1 MSMKKETK
9 IQKVLDAT
17 QAAEFFHGLGMAIAW
32 ADDEKLA
39 KFDMPLGDFEK
50 IKLTIKKEGATFI
63 LKAKVKAADASPS
76 LGETSG
82 EDTLSGEENLGKPN
96 YKTLKKRMKGSFAE
110 LKKLLTQD
118 APPSTE
124 TVRRFLDDS
133 HLMTTYPGMGDE
145 HYEQYGHCCQEF
157 EKAFGNGDL
166 EAMRTSL
173 AAVEVRKKACHEQ
186 YK

>member
-9 IQKVLDAT
+9 IQKILDAT
-17 QAAEFFHGLGMAIAW
+17 QAAEFFHSLGMAIAW

-39 KFDMPLGDFEK
+39 KFDLPLGDFEK
-50 IKLTIKKEGATFI
+50 IKLTIKKEGAIFI
-63 LKAKVKAADASPS
+63 LKAKVKAADTDPS
-76 LGETSG
+76 TGGTSG
-82 EDTLSGEENLGKPN
+82 EEATVDGNMGKPN
-96 YKTLKKRMKGSFAE
+96 YKALKKRLKGSFAE

-118 APPSTE
+118 AAPSAE

-133 HLMTTYPGMGDE
+133 YLMTTYPGMGVE
-145 HYEQYGHCCQEF
+145 HYEQYRNCCQGF
-157 EKAFGNGDL
+157 KKAFESGDL
-166 EAMRTSL
+166 EVMRTSL

>member
-9 IQKVLDAT
+9 IQKILDAS
-17 QAAEFFHGLGMAIAW
+17 QAAEFFYSLGIAIAW

-39 KFDMPLGDFEK
+39 KFDLPLGDFDK
-50 IKLTIKKEGATFI
+50 IKLTIKKDGAAFI
-63 LKAKVKAADASPS
+63 LKAKVKAADTIPSVEAASGGDIPS
-76 LGETSG
+76 GGENT
-82 EDTLSGEENLGKPN
+82 GKPN
-96 YKTLKKRMKGSFAE
+96 YKALKKRMKGSFAE
-110 LKKLLTQD
+110 LKKMLTQD
-118 APPSTE
+118 APPSSE

-133 HLMTTYPGMGDE
+133 YLMTTYPGMGDE
-145 HYEQYGHCCQEF
+145 HYEQYKNCCQEF

-173 AAVEVRKKACHEQ
+173 AAVEVRKKACHAQ